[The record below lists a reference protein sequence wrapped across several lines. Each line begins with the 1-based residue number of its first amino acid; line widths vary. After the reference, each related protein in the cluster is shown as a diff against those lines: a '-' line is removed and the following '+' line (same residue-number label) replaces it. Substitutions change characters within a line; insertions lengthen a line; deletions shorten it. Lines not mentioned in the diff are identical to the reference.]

1 MTSAATHPPIDP
13 TPLTPRLGYRP
24 ALDGLRGV
32 SILAVLAFHST
43 VLASSLPGGFLGV
56 DIFFVLSGFLITSLL
71 MEEGAST
78 GRIDFRAFYIRR
90 ALRLLPALLVLLGC
104 LWVAVALFGRHLHM
118 DLRSLT
124 TTTLAVLFYVSNWLL
139 AFGIPWPLQFNH
151 MWSLA
156 LEEQFYLVWPLVFG
170 LMLRRNAR
178 PRTVAGV
185 LIAAVAAV
193 VVWRA
198 WLFYRWGS
206 VQRVYFATDT
216 RADAILIGCLFAVWR
231 AHGWQ
236 RRGAAGA
243 MVAAAGFILAFF
255 VARHDAGY
263 MFYGGSTLAAVAAG
277 VLTLELVA
285 RPWGVLT
292 LPAMRWVGRLSYGIY
307 LWHPPVFYLV
317 EKSPLQRH
325 MALGLPLE
333 WGLAFGCAAGSFY
346 LFERPMLRLKRRFF
360 TPAAAATER
369 L

>member
-1 MTSAATHPPIDP
+1 MIPATP
-13 TPLTPRLGYRP
+13 TPGVPGTVPVPRLGYRP
-24 ALDGLRGV
+24 ALDGLRAV
-32 SILAVLAFHST
+32 SILAVMAFHST
-43 VLASSLPGGFLGV
+43 FLAGGLPGGFLGV

-71 MEEGAST
+71 IEEGARE

-104 LWVAVALFGRHLHM
+104 LWVAVLLAGGRLHM
-118 DLRSLT
+118 DARSLT
-124 TTTLAVLFYVSNWLL
+124 TTTLAILFYVSNWLL
-139 AFGIPWPLQFNH
+139 AFGVSWPMQFDH

-170 LMLRRNAR
+170 LMLRRGAR
-178 PRTVAGV
+178 TRTMAGV
-185 LIAAVAAV
+185 LLAAVAAV
-193 VVWRA
+193 AVWRA

-216 RADAILIGCLFAVWR
+216 RADAILVGCLFAVWR
-231 AHGWQ
+231 AHGWR
-236 RRGAAGA
+236 RRGP
-243 MVAAAGFILAFF
+243 AAAIVMAVGFAVAFL

-263 MFYGGSTLAAVAAG
+263 MFYGGFTLAAAAAG

-285 RPWGVLT
+285 CPWGVLT
-292 LPAMRWVGRLSYGIY
+292 LPTMRWVGRLSYGIY

-317 EKSPLQRH
+317 EKSPLRRH
-325 MALGLPLE
+325 MALGLPVG
-333 WGLAFGCAAGSFY
+333 WALAFGCAAGSFY

-360 TPAAAATER
+360 TPAQAATER